1 MLKALIK
8 IQFLGFLNMFFRKN
22 KSPKNNKIWGMAA
35 IFVIIY
41 GLIAFYSFSFF
52 NSIIRG
58 LTGTENY
65 WVCFALYF
73 LFSFLLMTV
82 GNLFMTKSILIEAK
96 DNDLLLSLPIPAKYI
111 LVSRLSV
118 LLAFNCYYGLA
129 VGLPVVVC
137 YVISG
142 SPTAAGLAAL
152 IISLI
157 VLPVFSLALTS
168 VFAYAISIASRKLKH
183 KSAVSIILSLA
194 FLGAYL
200 ALCFKIGRFTD
211 VVNNNSRL
219 IADALS
225 KFLPLKWFGQSVAQP
240 NILYTLAFNAVFLL
254 FSALVAFAIS
264 KTFVKTATMKIS
276 RTRTRY
282 KSDRIKS
289 HSVGYALF
297 AREFKHL
304 ISSTTY
310 FMNCCIGSIL
320 TLALSVFVFI
330 QSFIPQG
337 MLNSLISGLAS
348 EVGFDVTP
356 LLSAFAIA
364 ISVTMLNLSLITPP
378 SVSIEGKSLAIL
390 KSLPVKP
397 IQIFRAKILTQL
409 VITILPTLTLS
420 CACAVLIK
428 PSVPSGV
435 LLFLTPLIYAV
446 FIAVSGLIEGIR
458 HPVLDWTVE
467 AVAVK
472 TGFAVVFTML
482 LGLVAVIPLFLFG
495 FLSFMLM
502 KDPNG
507 GVAVYTVLL
516 ALVTLFTINY
526 LKKGGSLL
534 FNKL

>member
-22 KSPKNNKIWGMAA
+22 KSPKNNKIWGMAVILA
-35 IFVIIY
+35 IIY

-52 NSIIRG
+52 NSTIRE
-58 LTGTENY
+58 LSGTENY

-118 LLAFNCYYGLA
+118 LLAFNCYYGFA

-137 YVISG
+137 YAISG
-142 SPTAAGLAAL
+142 SPMATGLAGL

-157 VLPVFSLALTS
+157 VLPIFSLALTS
-168 VFAYAISIASRKLKH
+168 VFAYVISIASRKLKH

-211 VVNNNSRL
+211 VVNNSQL

-254 FSALVAFAIS
+254 FSAFVAFAIS

-310 FMNCCIGSIL
+310 FMNSCIGSIL

-348 EVGFDVTP
+348 KIGFDVTP

-378 SVSIEGKSLAIL
+378 SISIEGKSLSIL

-428 PSVPSGV
+428 PSVPSGI

-482 LGLVAVIPLFLFG
+482 LGLVAVIPLFLLA
-495 FLSFMLM
+495 FLSYMLM
-502 KDPNG
+502 KDTDC

-516 ALVTLFTINY
+516 ASVTFLMTNY